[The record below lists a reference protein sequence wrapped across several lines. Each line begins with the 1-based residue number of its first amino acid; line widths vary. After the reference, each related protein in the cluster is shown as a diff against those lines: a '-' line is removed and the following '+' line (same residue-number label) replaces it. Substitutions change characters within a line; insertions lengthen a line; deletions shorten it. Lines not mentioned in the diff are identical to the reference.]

1 VEELMKRAGLVLA
14 VFVGATC
21 ATASAQDSRSV
32 VQAAAVHM
40 GATNLKT
47 IQITG
52 SGFTAA
58 FGQSYRLT
66 DDFPRFEVP
75 AYTRVIDYE
84 GRASREE
91 YTRRQGSYPPVGGGF
106 TPIQGEPRTVA
117 LVNGNFAWNMD
128 GANVIPQPGKYLAGM
143 PMAEARQLEIIMTPH
158 GFLKAAL
165 ASPR

>member
-84 GRASREE
+84 
-91 YTRRQGSYPPVGGGF
+91 RR
-106 TPIQGEPRTVA
+106 
-117 LVNGNFAWNMD
+117 
-128 GANVIPQPGKYLAGM
+128 IPGQERCDCWSTSG
-143 PMAEARQLEIIMTPH
+143 
-158 GFLKAAL
+158 
-165 ASPR
+165 ASPAVRSESMSGGAMASTDSHAK